1 MITGNGSGT
10 VLAFDFGEKR
20 VGVAVGELT
29 LRIPHPVSVITAE
42 DNRNRFAAIQALIEE
57 WRPVLLVVGR
67 CVHEDGSP
75 HETGLKAQR
84 FGNRLHGR
92 FALPVDYVDERLTS
106 AEAATK
112 LRAAG
117 VTGRRQADLLDAVA
131 AEEILRTWFSVQPR
145 PEAAN

>member
-1 MITGNGSGT
+1 M
-10 VLAFDFGEKR
+10 
-20 VGVAVGELT
+20 AVGELL

-42 DNRNRFAAIQALIEE
+42 DNRNRFAAIQALIAE
-57 WRPVLLVVGR
+57 WQPVLLVVGR

-92 FALPVDYVDERLTS
+92 FRLPVEYVDERLSS
-106 AEAATK
+106 AEAETR

-117 VTGRRQADLLDAVA
+117 VTGRRQADVLDAVA
-131 AEEILRTWFSVQPR
+131 AEEILRTWFSVLPQPG
-145 PEAAN
+145 AAN